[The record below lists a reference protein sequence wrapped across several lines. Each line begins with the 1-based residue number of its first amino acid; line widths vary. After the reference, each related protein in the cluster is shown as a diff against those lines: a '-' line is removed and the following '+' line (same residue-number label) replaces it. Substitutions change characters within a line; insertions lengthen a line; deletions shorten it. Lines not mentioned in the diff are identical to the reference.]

1 MDILIKL
8 LQFILSLSLLV
19 IVHEFGHFLFARI
32 FKTRVEKFYLFFNPW
47 FSLFKFRKGETEYG
61 IGWIPFGGYVKI
73 SGMIDESMDTDQ
85 MKQPVQ
91 PYEFRAKPAWQRL
104 LIMVGGVVMNIVLA
118 LLIYIGMSWAWGKTY
133 LDNRNVKYGYAY
145 GELAKR
151 IGFRDGD
158 RIVDING
165 KPLDDAAKLLPTI
178 VFDQAEYVTVE
189 RDGKQERIGIPAEA
203 MAELLNCA
211 DFAEPR
217 IPFVVGR
224 AVEGGEAAKA
234 GFMAGDTLVSLNGE
248 PMRYFDQY
256 RRAFGQFKG
265 DTVHV
270 SVMRDSAGI
279 TKLLTLPVRVSDD
292 GLIGVELTPPDR
304 LLSLSTPQLHV
315 LAGDTRRSE
324 AHRRGNRQLRQ
335 ADQAD
340 VHARNRS
347 LQVAG
352 RTDRDRKHIPRPL
365 ELDSVLAHH
374 GLSVDRA
381 GDHEYPADPGARR
394 RTRAVLA
401 RRGRHR
407 TPAER
412 QVPRAG
418 PNGGPDD
425 PARAADLRQR
435 ERHLPIFHQIA
446 GRRRLRESSEHGRLR
461 T

>member
-73 SGMIDESMDTDQ
+73 SGMIDESMDTEQ

-304 LLSLSTPQLHV
+304 LLSLSTRNYTFWQAIPAGVRRTGEEIGSYAKQIKLMFTPETEAYKSLGGLIAIGSIFPDHWSWIQFWHITAFLSIVLAIMNILPIPALDGGHV
-315 LAGDTRRSE
+315 LFLLVEVVT
-324 AHRRGNRQLRQ
+324 
-335 ADQAD
+335 
-340 VHARNRS
+340 
-347 LQVAG
+347 
-352 RTDRDRKHIPRPL
+352 
-365 ELDSVLAHH
+365 
-374 GLSVDRA
+374 
-381 GDHEYPADPGARR
+381 
-394 RTRAVLA
+394 
-401 RRGRHR
+401 
-407 TPAER
+407 
-412 QVPRAG
+412 
-418 PNGGPDD
+418 
-425 PARAADLRQR
+425 
-435 ERHLPIFHQIA
+435 
-446 GRRRLRESSEHGRLR
+446 GRRPSDKFLERAQMAGLMILLALLIFANGNDIYRFFIK
-461 T
+461 

>member
-165 KPLDDAAKLLPTI
+165 KPLDDAAK
-178 VFDQAEYVTVE
+178 
-189 RDGKQERIGIPAEA
+189 
-203 MAELLNCA
+203 
-211 DFAEPR
+211 
-217 IPFVVGR
+217 
-224 AVEGGEAAKA
+224 A

-304 LLSLSTPQLHV
+304 LLSLSTRNYTFWQAIPAGVRRTGEEIGSYAKQIKLMFTPETEAYKSLGGLIAIGSIFPDHWSWIQFWHITAFLSIVLAIMNILPIPALDGGHV
-315 LAGDTRRSE
+315 LFLLVEVVT
-324 AHRRGNRQLRQ
+324 
-335 ADQAD
+335 
-340 VHARNRS
+340 
-347 LQVAG
+347 
-352 RTDRDRKHIPRPL
+352 
-365 ELDSVLAHH
+365 
-374 GLSVDRA
+374 
-381 GDHEYPADPGARR
+381 
-394 RTRAVLA
+394 
-401 RRGRHR
+401 
-407 TPAER
+407 
-412 QVPRAG
+412 
-418 PNGGPDD
+418 
-425 PARAADLRQR
+425 
-435 ERHLPIFHQIA
+435 
-446 GRRRLRESSEHGRLR
+446 GRRPSDKFLERAQMAGLMILLALLIFANGNDIYRFFIK
-461 T
+461 

>member
-304 LLSLSTPQLHV
+304 LLSLSTRNYTFWQAIP
-315 LAGDTRRSE
+315 AGVRRTGEEIGSY
-324 AHRRGNRQLRQ
+324 AKQIK
-335 ADQAD
+335 
-340 VHARNRS
+340 
-347 LQVAG
+347 
-352 RTDRDRKHIPRPL
+352 RDR
-365 ELDSVLAHH
+365 EGSV
-374 GLSVDRA
+374 
-381 GDHEYPADPGARR
+381 
-394 RTRAVLA
+394 
-401 RRGRHR
+401 
-407 TPAER
+407 
-412 QVPRAG
+412 
-418 PNGGPDD
+418 
-425 PARAADLRQR
+425 
-435 ERHLPIFHQIA
+435 
-446 GRRRLRESSEHGRLR
+446 
-461 T
+461 